1 VLGLLAIGLRLQHYQ
16 QRHFAQLS
24 THRCAS
30 EHAAGHR
37 RAPQKGPRERR
48 VTNEVK
54 NDRLL
59 A

>member
-16 QRHFAQLS
+16 QRHFAQLP

-37 RAPQKGPRERR
+37 RRGHGRDE
-48 VTNEVK
+48 
-54 NDRLL
+54 
-59 A
+59 